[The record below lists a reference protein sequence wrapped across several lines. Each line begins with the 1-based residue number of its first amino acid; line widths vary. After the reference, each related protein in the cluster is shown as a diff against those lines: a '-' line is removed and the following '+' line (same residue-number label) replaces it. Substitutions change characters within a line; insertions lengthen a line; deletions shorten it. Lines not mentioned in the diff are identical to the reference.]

1 MYRILILF
9 SFVLIAGCK
18 NNEGVT
24 VKYIDNDPLFF
35 DYKVW
40 AEEDRDY
47 VTVMLQYRFDGPSGL
62 TRELKDP
69 SKIEFDSTRL
79 EVDSSRMSGYFY
91 ETEKSLDSFAGKHV
105 IVYTDSYG
113 KLYKEEFEFRPF
125 YLKNRLPDKMRRG
138 DVTFQLEGVMP
149 EELIR
154 IIALDTVFKSRGIN
168 EVDTIKN
175 GLVTISPDRLQNLV
189 NGKIHLE
196 LYKEEEWQVKNA
208 TTAGGILSINYGLK
222 REFELTD

>member
-1 MYRILILF
+1 
-9 SFVLIAGCK
+9 
-18 NNEGVT
+18 
-24 VKYIDNDPLFF
+24 
-35 DYKVW
+35 
-40 AEEDRDY
+40 
-47 VTVMLQYRFDGPSGL
+47 
-62 TRELKDP
+62 
-69 SKIEFDSTRL
+69 
-79 EVDSSRMSGYFY
+79 
-91 ETEKSLDSFAGKHV
+91 
-105 IVYTDSYG
+105 
-113 KLYKEEFEFRPF
+113 
-125 YLKNRLPDKMRRG
+125 MRRG

-208 TTAGGILSINYGLK
+208 TTAGGILLITYGLK

>member
-1 MYRILILF
+1 MYRIFILF
-9 SFVLIAGCK
+9 SLLLIAGCS
-18 NNEGVT
+18 NNEKVT

-47 VTVMLQYRFDGPSGL
+47 VTIILQYRYDGRNGL

-69 SKIEFDSTRL
+69 SSVDFDSTRL

-91 ETEKSLDSFAGKHV
+91 EIEKPLDSFAGKHV
-105 IVYTDSYG
+105 ITYTDAYG
-113 KLYKEEFEFRPF
+113 KLYKEEFEFNPF
-125 YLKNRLPDKMRRG
+125 FLKSELPDIIRRG
-138 DVTFQLEGVMP
+138 DLIIQLEGIKP
-149 EELIR
+149 EDLIR
-154 IIALDTVFKSRGIN
+154 VIALDTVFKSKGIN
-168 EVDTIKN
+168 EVDTVKN
-175 GLVTISPDRLQNLV
+175 GLVTVTADRLRNLV

-196 LYKEEEWQVKNA
+196 LYKEEEWQLKNA
-208 TTAGGILSINYGLK
+208 TTAGGILSISYGLK